1 MNVGSCNLKHKRL
14 GLAKLEKINNEVL
27 VTEGTSQSPAKMLQH
42 INHKVA
48 QKMAEQ
54 LTKSKVAQKR
64 KK

>member
-1 MNVGSCNLKHKRL
+1 M
-14 GLAKLEKINNEVL
+14 
-27 VTEGTSQSPAKMLQH
+27 GTAKMLQH

-64 KK
+64 KKVAHRRAPQRAK